1 MRDPIT
7 DKEIARGLVFDKD
20 RRWYRA
26 IVNTLNVAMG
36 QESPPEHVEIK
47 DETLREGIE
56 TPGVL
61 VKLND
66 KLEIAEKLTEMG
78 IRTME
83 VGHPGGNEYDFE
95 FTKQLS
101 QSDLPLTLSAH
112 LRGYWPEWKTLID
125 RTLECGAHI
134 VNFVQVAGIER
145 ARAPWLT
152 RAETVDV
159 IHRQIEY
166 AKSQGAKTAFGTSAP
181 PRTDPQMV
189 EKVYKAAAEAG
200 VHRVYLYD
208 GRGNLTPEATKY
220 MVRWFRDIVG
230 AETQIAFHGHNDFGL
245 TLANSLAAV
254 NAGCDFVDA
263 VFNGLGDRAGNTPLE
278 ELVLSLEVLYG
289 IDTGLDKSMIKP
301 ISDLVQEK
309 FKVPVQPNKAIV
321 GRNVYRHAT
330 NGHVSVFLA
339 SEEDFW
345 FSEENIRPEVLGTK
359 RSLEFGQTCLHTGEN
374 AAIAT
379 KIRSLGLSYNQEQLK
394 EIVSRIRQIVD
405 NRIFA
410 TEEEVTEIIKSVL
423 TNGKA

>member
-1 MRDPIT
+1 
-7 DKEIARGLVFDKD
+7 
-20 RRWYRA
+20 
-26 IVNTLNVAMG
+26 
-36 QESPPEHVEIK
+36 
-47 DETLREGIE
+47 
-56 TPGVL
+56 
-61 VKLND
+61 
-66 KLEIAEKLTEMG
+66 
-78 IRTME
+78 
-83 VGHPGGNEYDFE
+83 
-95 FTKQLS
+95 
-101 QSDLPLTLSAH
+101 
-112 LRGYWPEWKTLID
+112 
-125 RTLECGAHI
+125 
-134 VNFVQVAGIER
+134 
-145 ARAPWLT
+145 
-152 RAETVDV
+152 
-159 IHRQIEY
+159 
-166 AKSQGAKTAFGTSAP
+166 
-181 PRTDPQMV
+181 
-189 EKVYKAAAEAG
+189 
-200 VHRVYLYD
+200 
-208 GRGNLTPEATKY
+208 

-245 TLANSLAAV
+245 ALANSLAAV

-330 NGHVSVFLA
+330 DGHVSVFLA

-405 NRIFA
+405 DRIFA
-410 TEEEVTEIIKSVL
+410 TEEVTEIIKSVL